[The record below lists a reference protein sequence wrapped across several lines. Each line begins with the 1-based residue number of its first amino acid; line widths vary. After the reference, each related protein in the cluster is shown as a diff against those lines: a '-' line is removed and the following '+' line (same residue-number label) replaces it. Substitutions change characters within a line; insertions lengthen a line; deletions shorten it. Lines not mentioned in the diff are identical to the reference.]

1 MRCVG
6 KSAQPLF
13 RSPRLAI
20 RAYAVCR
27 AQERFMQSNN
37 RFRLMRSTACQLAGL
52 AAITA
57 AVMLPVSSAYATKKP
72 PIVVTEGIKAYR
84 LCTGPD
90 NLSHVIEGSIDQK
103 AMTDVNALHFKETP
117 AHSQYDWHAA
127 PEEQY
132 VITLSGTL
140 EFSTTGGENF
150 VLRPGEILL
159 AQDTTGPG
167 HRWKLIDD
175 QPWRRAYV
183 ITKPGDK
190 AAFVPKDG
198 AASKGC

>member
-1 MRCVG
+1 
-6 KSAQPLF
+6 
-13 RSPRLAI
+13 
-20 RAYAVCR
+20 
-27 AQERFMQSNN
+27 
-37 RFRLMRSTACQLAGL
+37 
-52 AAITA
+52 
-57 AVMLPVSSAYATKKP
+57 
-72 PIVVTEGIKAYR
+72 
-84 LCTGPD
+84 
-90 NLSHVIEGSIDQK
+90 
-103 AMTDVNALHFKETP
+103 MTDVNALHFKETP

-190 AAFVPKDG
+190 DAFVPKDG

>member
-1 MRCVG
+1 MWFD
-6 KSAQPLF
+6 PL
-13 RSPRLAI
+13 RGRICPA
-20 RAYAVCR
+20 
-27 AQERFMQSNN
+27 
-37 RFRLMRSTACQLAGL
+37 
-52 AAITA
+52 
-57 AVMLPVSSAYATKKP
+57 PVSITTTGDQGLCSLSCSGTYYAIEQSFSP
-72 PIVVTEGIKAYR
+72 DALDGLPIGRPCSHHHSSHVAGQLSLRDQEATYEGIKAYR